1 MPDIRAQ
8 IAKRISMDESVLV
21 WVPPDFAPLGS
32 RGAIDKALQR
42 MAVAGELERLDRGLY
57 LRSGAGPLSVH
68 DYWAVVEAI
77 ARPDR
82 LRVLVDGEMAAGALG
97 LTATVPDKVT
107 ILTEARRRSLELA
120 TFTVEFRQTNPS
132 RLFWAGR
139 AAMGVV
145 QALYWLKES
154 QVIDQQALDRL
165 RGLVSDPVRG
175 PLIRRDLVEGFST
188 LPGWMQSMVRELPGC
203 DPSAPSQAVRY
214 VEPQV
219 RSGKSKRERSPQV
232 QMVR

>member
-8 IAKRISMDESVLV
+8 IAARISIDESVLV

-32 RGAIDKALQR
+32 RDAIDKALQR
-42 MAVAGELERLDRGLY
+42 MAAAGELERLDRGLY
-57 LRSGAGPLSVH
+57 VRSGAVPLSIH

-82 LRVLVDGEMAAGALG
+82 LRVLVDGEMAARSLG
-97 LTATVPDKVT
+97 LTATVPAKVT
-107 ILTEARRRSLELA
+107 ILTEARRRSLDLGA
-120 TFTVEFRQTNPS
+120 FTVEFKQTNPG
-132 RLFWAGR
+132 RLFWVGR
-139 AAMGVV
+139 PAMAVV

-154 QVIDQQALDRL
+154 QGIAQQALARL
-165 RGLVSDPVRG
+165 RGVVSDPVRG

-188 LPGWMQSMVRELPGC
+188 LPGWMQSIVRELPGC
-203 DPSAPSQAVRY
+203 VPNAPPQKVRY
-214 VEPQV
+214 TEPKV

>member
-1 MPDIRAQ
+1 
-8 IAKRISMDESVLV
+8 VLV

-42 MAVAGELERLDRGLY
+42 MAAAGELERLDRGLY

-68 DYWAVVEAI
+68 DYWAVVDAI

-82 LRVLVDGEMAAGALG
+82 LRVLVDGEMAAQALG
-97 LTATVPDKVT
+97 LTATVPTKVF
-107 ILTEARRRSLELA
+107 ILTEARRRSLELG
-120 TFTVEFRQTNPS
+120 TFTVEFKQTNPG

-154 QVIDQQALDRL
+154 QGIDQQVVDRL
-165 RGLVSDPVRG
+165 RGIVSDPVRG
-175 PLIRRDLVEGFST
+175 PLIRRDVVEGFST
-188 LPGWMQSMVRELPGC
+188 LPGWMQSVVRELPGC
-203 DPSAPSQAVRY
+203 DPNLPSQAVRY
-214 VEPQV
+214 VEPKA
-219 RSGKSKRERSPQV
+219 RSGKGKREPSPQV
-232 QMVR
+232 QIVR

>member
-8 IAKRISMDESVLV
+8 IAERIAMDESVLV
-21 WVPPDFAPLGS
+21 WVPPDFAALGS

-42 MAVAGELERLDRGLY
+42 MAAAGELERLDRGLY

-68 DYWAVVEAI
+68 DYWAVVDAI

-82 LRVLVDGEMAAGALG
+82 LRVLVDGEMAAQALG
-97 LTATVPDKVT
+97 LTATVPTKVI
-107 ILTEARRRSLELA
+107 ILTEARRRSLELG
-120 TFTVEFRQTNPS
+120 TFTVEFKQTNPG

-139 AAMGVV
+139 AAMAVV

-154 QVIDQQALDRL
+154 QVIDQQVVDRL
-165 RGLVSDPVRG
+165 RGIVSEPVRG

-188 LPGWMQSMVRELPGC
+188 LPGWMQSVVRELPGC
-203 DPSAPSQAVRY
+203 DPNAPSQAARN
-214 VEPQV
+214 VEPKV
-219 RSGKSKRERSPQV
+219 RPAKSKRERSSRV
-232 QMVR
+232 QMAR